1 MKHLAVLLTVFLL
14 LFGCAPGTQ
23 QGQGVGSIAGAIV
36 GGVVGHQFGG
46 GSGKTIATALGAVA
60 GGLIGSELGRVY
72 DKLNREEQSIH
83 TGTVSSTIQTS
94 KIGEGNQWYN
104 PQTGNSGRV
113 VITKQEGYCREYQQ
127 IIVIGG
133 REHEGYGTACRQ
145 PDGSWKIQN

>member
-1 MKHLAVLLTVFLL
+1 MKQVAVLFILL
-14 LFGCAPGTQ
+14 LLVGCASGTQ

-145 PDGSWKIQN
+145 PDGSWKIQD

>member
-1 MKHLAVLLTVFLL
+1 MKHLAVLLIVFLL

-46 GSGKTIATALGAVA
+46 GSGKTIATAVGAVA

-145 PDGSWKIQN
+145 PDGTWKIKN